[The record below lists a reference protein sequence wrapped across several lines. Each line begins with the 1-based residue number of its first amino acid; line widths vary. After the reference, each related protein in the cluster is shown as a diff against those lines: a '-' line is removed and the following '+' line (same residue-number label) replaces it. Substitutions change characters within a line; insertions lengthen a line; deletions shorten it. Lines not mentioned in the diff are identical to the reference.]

1 MTGPYFPP
9 TLIGMRTVT
18 LAPALVLLLAL
29 PAGAQV
35 RSGRVV
41 PLPASAAA
49 ASIHPALLS
58 PDGPGGGPL
67 AGLLADGAA
76 RIDAAVRAP
85 SPGPAPA
92 AAVLKAMAAEGPA
105 ERAAAL
111 VLARALSD
119 TRETAALLI
128 RVPALAASDI
138 PSLAARRTPLGPA
151 AELAES
157 ARIDPSVSFLFD
169 GAPAG
174 TVEPPAGAVLE
185 GEDLS
190 WNGGLTPA
198 LGRGFFGVV
207 HPHPA
212 VEGAVVKT
220 DLPRKLGA
228 LGESPEMGRW
238 RMEKD
243 RNTTVAAASIGAGPR
258 VLGAGQVD
266 GHAALVK
273 ERVYGDTVERI
284 LEDDAFGAEEHGLL
298 QDLFLRIARSGFSFV
313 DPRPGNVMIG
323 RTMVDPVRRAYLVD
337 GGEAFTPR
345 SQGSVIDRMEWLF
358 GVLRE
363 LTHQDH
369 LLKRFDKVHFAAPV
383 PPEEGMP
390 GVMKKP

>member
-1 MTGPYFPP
+1 
-9 TLIGMRTVT
+9 MRCVPSS
-18 LAPALVLLLAL
+18 LALALLLAL
-29 PAGAQV
+29 PAGAQT
-35 RSGRVV
+35 RSGRAV
-41 PLPASAAA
+41 PLPPSAVS

-76 RIDAAVRAP
+76 RIAAAVRAP
-85 SPGPAPA
+85 APGTAPA
-92 AAVLKAMAAEGPA
+92 AEVLRALAAGDPA

-138 PSLAARRTPLGPA
+138 PSLAGRRTPLGA
-151 AELAES
+151 AAALAES
-157 ARIDPSVSFLFD
+157 ARRDPSVSFLFD
-169 GAPAG
+169 GRAAG
-174 TVEPPAGAVLE
+174 TVEPPEGAVLQ
-185 GEDLS
+185 GEDLA

-243 RNTTVAAASIGAGPR
+243 RNTTLAAASIGAGPR
-258 VLGAGQVD
+258 VLGSGTVD

-323 RTMVDPVRRAYLVD
+323 RTLVDPVRRAYLVD

-345 SQGSVIDRMEWLF
+345 AQGTVIDRMEWLF

-383 PPEEGMP
+383 PPEEGP
-390 GVMKKP
+390 PAAPRR

>member
-1 MTGPYFPP
+1 M
-9 TLIGMRTVT
+9 T
-18 LAPALVLLLAL
+18 LAPALALLLAL
-29 PAGAQV
+29 PAGAQL

-41 PLPASAAA
+41 PLPASAAS

-67 AGLLADGAA
+67 TGLLAQGAA
-76 RIDAAVRAP
+76 RITAAARAP
-85 SPGPAPA
+85 SAGPAPA
-92 AAVLKAMAAEGPA
+92 AAVLKAMAAGDPA

-128 RVPALAASDI
+128 RVPALADSDL
-138 PSLAARRTPLGPA
+138 PSLAARRTALGDA
-151 AELAES
+151 
-157 ARIDPSVSFLFD
+157 ARIAEAARLDPSVSFLFD
-169 GAPAG
+169 GAAAG
-174 TVEPPAGAVLE
+174 TVEPPEGAVLQ
-185 GEDLS
+185 GEDLI
-190 WNGGLTPA
+190 WNGELTPA

-228 LGESPEMGRW
+228 LGEPPEMGRW

-243 RNTTVAAASIGAGPR
+243 RNTTLAAASIGAGPR
-258 VLGAGQVD
+258 VLGSGTVD

-273 ERVYGDTVERI
+273 ERVYGDTVERM
-284 LEDDAFGAEEHGLL
+284 LEDDAFAAEEHGLL

-345 SQGSVIDRMEWLF
+345 SQGTVIDRMEWLF
-358 GVLRE
+358 GTLRE

-369 LLKRFDKVHFAAPV
+369 LLKRFDKVHFSAPV
-383 PPEEGMP
+383 PPEEGNP
-390 GVMKKP
+390 QKP

>member
-1 MTGPYFPP
+1 
-9 TLIGMRTVT
+9 MRTVP
-18 LAPALVLLLAL
+18 LAPALALLLAL

-35 RSGRVV
+35 RAGRVI
-41 PLPASAAA
+41 PLPASAAS

-76 RIDAAVRAP
+76 RIAAAARAP

-92 AAVLKAMAAEGPA
+92 AAVLKAMAAGDPA
-105 ERAAAL
+105 ERAAAS

-128 RVPALAASDI
+128 RVPALAGTDI
-138 PSLAARRTPLGPA
+138 PSLAARRTPLGDA
-151 AELAES
+151 AGLARA
-157 ARIDPSVSFLFD
+157 ARLDASVSFLFD
-169 GAPAG
+169 GRVAG
-174 TVEPPAGAVLE
+174 TVEPPEGAVLE
-185 GEDLS
+185 GEDLL
-190 WNGGLTPA
+190 WRGELTPA

-207 HPHPA
+207 HPHPS
-212 VEGAVVKT
+212 VEGAIVKT

-228 LGESPEMGRW
+228 LGEPAEMGRW

-243 RNTTVAAASIGAGPR
+243 RNAALAAASIGAGPR
-258 VLGAGQVD
+258 ILGSGTVD
-266 GHAALVK
+266 GRPALVK
-273 ERVYGDTVERI
+273 ERIYGDTVERM
-284 LEDDAFGAEEHGLL
+284 LEDDAFGSEEHGLL

-323 RTMVDPVRRAYLVD
+323 RTMADPVRRAYLVD

-345 SQGSVIDRMEWLF
+345 AQATVIDRLERLF

-383 PPEEGMP
+383 PPDEGMP

>member
-1 MTGPYFPP
+1 MTHSVHPSI
-9 TLIGMRTVT
+9 LIGMRTVP
-18 LAPALVLLLAL
+18 LAPALALLLAL

-41 PLPASAAA
+41 ALPASASM

-67 AGLLADGAA
+67 TGLLADGAA
-76 RIDAAVRAP
+76 RIAAAVRAP

-92 AAVLKAMAAEGPA
+92 AAVLNAMAAEGPA
-105 ERAAAL
+105 ERAAAF

-128 RVPALAASDI
+128 RVPALADSDI

-157 ARIDPSVSFLFD
+157 ARLDPSVSFLFD
-169 GAPAG
+169 GASAG

-190 WNGGLTPA
+190 WQGGLTPA

-220 DLPRKLGA
+220 DLPRKLSA

-243 RNTTVAAASIGAGPR
+243 RNTTLAAASIGAGPR
-258 VLGAGQVD
+258 VLGSGTVD

-273 ERVYGDTVERI
+273 ERVYGDTVERM
-284 LEDDAFGAEEHGLL
+284 LEDDAFAAEDHGLL
-298 QDLFLRIARSGFSFV
+298 QDLFLRIARSGFSFA

-345 SQGSVIDRMEWLF
+345 TQGTVIDRMEWLF
-358 GVLRE
+358 GTLRQ

-369 LLKRFDKVHFAAPV
+369 LLKRFDKVHFSAPV
-383 PPEEGMP
+383 PPEEGHFP
-390 GVMKKP
+390 VMKKP